1 MLKSKNTLLS
11 LLMIAVTLFAFSC
24 SDDDDPKVAPAA
36 PVLGSAT
43 EITATGFKANWTAVP
58 NADKYLLDVSL
69 EADFDPAI
77 TGYAKKEVTGTSH
90 AVVGLTAETKYYY
103 RLYAKDGS
111 LVSAASAGKDVT
123 TIAAAP

>member
-1 MLKSKNTLLS
+1 MLKSRNTLLS
-11 LLMIAVTLFAFSC
+11 MLMIAVTLFAVSC
-24 SDDDDPKVAPAA
+24 SDDDDPKTAPAA
-36 PVLGSAT
+36 PVLGNAT

-90 AVVGLTAETKYYY
+90 AVVGLTAQTKYYY